1 MENSILTTVILP
13 ASLFIIMI
21 GMGLAL
27 TLDDFRRVV
36 RFPKAVAVGLGNQL
50 IFVPIIGFVVASL
63 FPLSPEL
70 AVGVMMIAACP
81 GGATSNLITHVAKG
95 DIALSVTLTAVSS
108 CVTVFTIPLII
119 NWGLN
124 YHLGQTQNIELPLL
138 KTMGQVFSITALPIS
153 LGMYIH
159 SRNRSFA
166 QRMERPMRI
175 ASTLIFVTILLGI
188 VVANF
193 DVLIESFGSLGPST
207 FCLNMGTMG
216 LGYLGARLLGLNLA
230 QTLSIV
236 IESGIQN
243 GTLAIVIASSILFM
257 PEMGLPAAIYTIF
270 MFSSGGFLMWYF
282 GRRQTEPSQES
293 AIS

>member
-1 MENSILTTVILP
+1 MENSIPTTVILP

-27 TLDDFRRVV
+27 TLDVFRRVV
-36 RFPKAVAVGLGNQL
+36 RFPKAVAVGLSNQL
-50 IFVPIIGFVVASL
+50 IFVPIIGFFVAYL
-63 FPLSPEL
+63 FPLSPAL

-119 NWGLN
+119 NWALS
-124 YHLGQTQNIELPLL
+124 YHLGQTQEIKLPVL
-138 KTMGQVFSITALPIS
+138 KTMGQVFSITALPVS
-153 LGMYIH
+153 LGMLIR
-159 SRNRSFA
+159 SRNQAFA
-166 QRMERPMRI
+166 QRMEKPMRI
-175 ASTLIFVTILLGI
+175 ASTIIFIAILLGI
-188 VVANF
+188 VAANF

-207 FCLNMGTMG
+207 FCLNMATMG
-216 LGYLGARLLGLNLA
+216 MGYLGARLLGLNLA
-230 QTLSIV
+230 QTLSII

-270 MFSSGGFLMWYF
+270 MFSSGGFMMWYF
-282 GRRQTEPSQES
+282 GRRETGELKE
-293 AIS
+293 